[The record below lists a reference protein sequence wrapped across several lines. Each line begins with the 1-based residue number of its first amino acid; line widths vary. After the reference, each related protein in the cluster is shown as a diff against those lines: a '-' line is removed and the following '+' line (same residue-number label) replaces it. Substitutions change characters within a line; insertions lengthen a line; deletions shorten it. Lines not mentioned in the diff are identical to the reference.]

1 MLNRARLRILKK
13 INFPKTLWYN
23 FRYLKLKDAIKLPI
37 LIGEGGKN
45 QQIGSYKI
53 HVSDKTE
60 SPFIGSFQCIH
71 R

>member
-1 MLNRARLRILKK
+1 MLNRTGFRILKR

-37 LIGEGGKN
+37 LIGGGKN

-60 SPFIGSFQCIH
+60 SPFIRSLQCIH